1 MVEKNT
7 ITDRIWEII
16 AYVGVVLG
24 ILGII
29 LVILKI
35 LGLL

>member
-1 MVEKNT
+1 MKKET
-7 ITDRIWEII
+7 SIFWDILAYIGII
-16 AYVGVVLG
+16 LG